1 MKIAFYMNC
10 VSTHQ
15 LPLARAVAALVGTS
29 NFRYVHAGEAGQAYQ
44 MARGE
49 VGVDVL
55 EDRSAEGR
63 DWLETADVVLIG
75 GIRPIDLME
84 RRAAKG
90 LKTFYQ
96 SERWFKPRLGRLRLL
111 VPSYRRMVKRFVKV
125 VNENDCVKFLAI
137 GPWAKRDFLR
147 MGVRAEKIVDWGY
160 FVEPSRF
167 GGFGTQVP
175 AAHAELDEACVPTP
189 LPAAGRHD
197 CVSSCCDPRVLKVLW
212 AGRDIPLKHVKD
224 IERAVALANAKIV
237 VDESCSCRMDGREPI
252 TFTKLTGVTPAEVR
266 AAMREHDVFVMASN
280 GYEGWGAVVSEAL
293 EEGMDVVGTWE
304 CGACPTLLP
313 KERLYHCG
321 DVQALAKLLML
332 EVKSLGEGEGRSLLP
347 PCRVG
352 EWTAKR
358 AAERLVALVRQG

>member
-49 VGVDVL
+49 VGVDVF

-160 FVEPSRF
+160 FVEPSKL
-167 GGFGTQVP
+167 VVV
-175 AAHAELDEACVPTP
+175 DSCS
-189 LPAAGRHD
+189 GRMD
-197 CVSSCCDPRVLKVLW
+197 DKEESSALQLQLQTTTNLRVLW

-237 VDESCSCRMDGREPI
+237 VDDSCRKDDSALPLQLQTTTTPI

>member
-1 MKIAFYMNC
+1 MKVAFYMNC

-49 VGVDVL
+49 VGVDVF

-137 GPWAKRDFLR
+137 GPWAKGDFLK
-147 MGVRAEKIVDWGY
+147 MGITPEKIVDWGY
-160 FVEPSRF
+160 FVAPS
-167 GGFGTQVP
+167 V
-175 AAHAELDEACVPTP
+175 
-189 LPAAGRHD
+189 LPPPQPSTSTSRSALR
-197 CVSSCCDPRVLKVLW
+197 VLW

-321 DVQALAKLLML
+321 DVRELARLLEL
-332 EVKSLGEGEGRSLLP
+332 EWEEVESRGLGEGGWSAPVAEDSDGTGRLP
-347 PCRVG
+347 ACSIG
-352 EWTAKR
+352 EWTAKW